1 MNSFSP
7 DFSVWRITVGLEFVH
22 VCFLSW
28 FPGEAEDS
36 VLGAG
41 GHEPLLG
48 QEQDCLM
55 AQPLIVR
62 DPEAVAEMRLF

>member
-1 MNSFSP
+1 M
-7 DFSVWRITVGLEFVH
+7 H